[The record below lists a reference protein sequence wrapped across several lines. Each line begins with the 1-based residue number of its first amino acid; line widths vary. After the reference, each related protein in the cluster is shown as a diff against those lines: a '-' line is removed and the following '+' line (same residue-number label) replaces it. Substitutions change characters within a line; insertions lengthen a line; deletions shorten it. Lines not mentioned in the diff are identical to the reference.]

1 MKKWMVCILLTMGL
15 VVAACGKN
23 EPQSE
28 DSSSLQSQ
36 TETMVSQET
45 EETTTEMT
53 TEMSGVSDSGRADSN
68 SEEIAVETEENS
80 NDPLPELGIL
90 DEIDKNTTVGTAGS
104 SLKAVQ
110 SAVMLL
116 DWGTSTG
123 LDPQEIR
130 KAAVAWLSDKGNDEQ
145 VAFSEKMMA
154 VDNAY
159 QQLIG
164 DNPDAKELLVT
175 AGCADASYPWSDTPV
190 ESIEAIMDAVGLR

>member
-1 MKKWMVCILLTMGL
+1 MKKWMVCVLLAMGL
-15 VVAACGKN
+15 TVAACGKN
-23 EPQSE
+23 VPQNE
-28 DSSSLQSQ
+28 DSGNLKSQ
-36 TETMVSQET
+36 TETPET
-45 EETTTEMT
+45 SEAEEMEAET
-53 TEMSGVSDSGRADSN
+53 SGASDSGTSDSD
-68 SEEIAVETEENS
+68 SGEIGTETGENS
-80 NDPLPELGIL
+80 NAPLPELEIL
-90 DEIDKNTTVGTAGS
+90 DELDKNTTVGTAGS

-130 KAAVAWLSDKGNDEQ
+130 QATAAWLSDKGNDEQ

-164 DNPDAKELLVT
+164 DNPDAKELLAT
-175 AGCADASYPWSDTPV
+175 AGCADAAYPWSDTPV